1 MKQKRSELLRERS
14 LEKTVH
20 KIKRITC
27 EIHKH
32 VVRQR
37 DWVLISDLETNH

>member
-1 MKQKRSELLRERS
+1 MKHKRSEL

-32 VVRQR
+32 GVCQR